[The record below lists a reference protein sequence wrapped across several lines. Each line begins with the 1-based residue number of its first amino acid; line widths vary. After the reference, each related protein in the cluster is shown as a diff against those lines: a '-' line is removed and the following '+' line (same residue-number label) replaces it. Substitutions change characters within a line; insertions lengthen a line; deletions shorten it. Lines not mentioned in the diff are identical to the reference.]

1 MKPLSPYEAIV
12 VGASAGGLYALA
24 DLLQLLPPDFCLP
37 LIIVQ
42 HRSKDSGALLEEV
55 LQSKC
60 RLTVKQADEKERVV
74 PGFVY
79 VAPPNYHLLIE
90 HDRTFSLSADILVGF
105 SRPSIDVLFE
115 SAADVYRERLIG
127 VVLTGSNSDGARG
140 VRTIFTA
147 QGVTIAQDPQEAQ
160 FPPMPL
166 AAIQTG
172 CVRHKLTI
180 ASIGQFL
187 HGVCPPSGAK
197 EYE

>member
-1 MKPLSPYEAIV
+1 MKTRSLYEAIV
-12 VGASAGGLYALA
+12 IGASAGGLYALS
-24 DLLQLLPPDFCLP
+24 DLLQFLPQDFCLP

-60 RLTVKQADEKERVV
+60 RLTVKQADEKERVAA
-74 PGFVY
+74 GFVY
-79 VAPPNYHLLIE
+79 VAPPNYHLLVE
-90 HDRTFSLSADILVGF
+90 HDRTFSLSADMLVGF

-115 SAADVYRERLIG
+115 SAAEVYRERLIG

-140 VRTIFTA
+140 VRTIHAA

-160 FPPMPL
+160 FPPMPQ

-172 CVRHKLTI
+172 CVRHQLTL
-180 ASIGQFL
+180 ASIGKFL
-187 HGVCPPSGAK
+187 HSVCPPSGAK